1 MELLE
6 FCSELLLLTIVIL
19 VEKFDIF
26 LDYRGALILQLI
38 PIKQINP
45 RIPKLMRLVVMV
57 QGLDKFDFCGRKL
70 HVIHQL
76 IVVSVLKN
84 RHDFA

>member
-45 RIPKLMRLVVMV
+45 RITKLMRLVVMV
-57 QGLDKFDFCGRKL
+57 QGLDKFDFCGRKIQ
-70 HVIHQL
+70 VIHQL